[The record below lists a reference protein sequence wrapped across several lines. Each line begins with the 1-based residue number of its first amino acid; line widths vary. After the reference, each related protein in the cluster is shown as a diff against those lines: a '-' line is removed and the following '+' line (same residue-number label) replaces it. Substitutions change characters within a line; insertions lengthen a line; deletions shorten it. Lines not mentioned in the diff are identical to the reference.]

1 MERVQTLINLS
12 PQFVLNLVSQFYPW
26 TEKQLK
32 QYEKLLS
39 WKYISKNENMVWTE
53 AIINQHSA
61 KLGFG
66 YWGLSM
72 NKSMFFNENII
83 DKYYDKWDWMI
94 LTDNP
99 NIPWS
104 ISLIEK
110 YKEKWAWE
118 TYEFAG
124 NLGLSSNRYLPWS
137 EKLIDRYK
145 NRWCWEELSSNP
157 SLPWSLGLVRKYED
171 LWTWDGHY
179 GHWGM
184 SLNPSPLV
192 KEIMKVYYPERIDHE
207 YYDKETGFYE
217 NDDNDDIII
226 NAIMKVFSD
235 NISQFEYILSSLNS
249 KNNSIT
255 VNSLGDM
262 DDEKR
267 TPKQSV
273 TSCHAVFD
281 NNTYDN
287 KELSCVE
294 FFDKEKNFNWKLI
307 LASNIL
313 LFRDVS
319 KHDKCNMLYGYAE
332 CLSDTLTAKLG
343 FDKSEDSYYKYVET
357 TGNGIID
364 KRLEEY
370 VAQKFRVIDENFYY
384 DLQKLDI
391 IYIEKNID
399 NLEPLRFCKNLKFLV
414 FDGYWIDKY
423 NFWDFSPLKNLPNVY
438 IWHNSGDSRIKNK
451 FNQYTNIE
459 DFKNIRYSEV
469 ANDPWAD
476 FCDEVS
482 KYLNE

>member
-1 MERVQTLINLS
+1 MERVQTLLNLS
-12 PQFVLNLVSQFYPW
+12 PLFVLNLVCQFYPW
-26 TEKQLK
+26 KEKQLK

-53 AIINQHSA
+53 AIISQHSEN
-61 KLGFG
+61 LDFG

-72 NKSMFFNENII
+72 NKSMFFNEKII

-99 NIPWS
+99 NMPWS

-118 TYEFAG
+118 SYEFAG
-124 NLGLSSNRYLPWS
+124 NIGLSSNRNLPWS

-157 SLPWSLGLVRKYED
+157 SLPWSLEFVRKYEKM
-171 LWTWDGHY
+171 WTWDAHY
-179 GHWGM
+179 GYWGM

-192 KEIMKVYYPERIDHE
+192 KEIMKVYYPERIDYK
-207 YYDKETGFYE
+207 YYDKETE
-217 NDDNDDIII
+217 VNDNVNKDDIII

-235 NISQFEYILSSLNS
+235 NSSQFEYILSSLNS
-249 KNNSIT
+249 KINSIT
-255 VNSLGDM
+255 VNSIEAK
-262 DDEKR
+262 DDEKSIQ
-267 TPKQSV
+267 KHSGV
-273 TSCHAVFD
+273 SCRAIFD
-281 NNTYDN
+281 NNTDDN
-287 KELSCVE
+287 NEFSCVE
-294 FFDKEKNFNWKLI
+294 FFDKEENLDWKLI

-313 LFRDVS
+313 LFRDMG
-319 KHDKCNMLYGYAE
+319 KYDKCNMLYGYAE

-343 FDKSEDSYYKYVET
+343 FDKSEDSDYKYVET
-357 TGNGIID
+357 TENGIID

-370 VAQKFRVIDENFYY
+370 VAQKFRVIDKNFYQ

-399 NLEPLRFCKNLKFLV
+399 NLEPLRFCKNLKVLV

-423 NFWDFSPLKNLPNVY
+423 KFRDFSPLKNLPNVY
-438 IWHNSGDSRIKNK
+438 IWHNSGDSRIKNN
-451 FNQYTNIE
+451 FYQYTNIE
-459 DFKNIRYSEV
+459 EFKNIRYSEA
-469 ANDPWAD
+469 ANDPWDD
-476 FCDEVS
+476 FCEEIS